1 MKVQLFVVLLW
12 IFVELPV
19 LITGFLPPCETDPA
33 VLDSL
38 VVIAYNRST
47 DIEKHC
53 SFLLTS
59 ASELIPDVN
68 RGSRLKNELS
78 FYLGEWEQKTDEAPL
93 IQFDDN
99 GNLESSQPPISLL
112 KLASFEVKDVN
123 SIQQLRNTVSLG
135 GILSVGISR
144 DWSFAYGGKEP
155 RRNPGSLVVKIVFEG
170 VYMETEE
177 NGGERLMCLV
187 GSSTSTLPCTNTCD
201 CDEFSELQT
210 GHVTAYDYRR
220 ICFLQ
225 DDLVLLVLRY
235 PKIFNLTQRAI
246 SGEMTSLNEQ
256 GGQRYFSKV
265 HISSQLSGHSKYQFS
280 SELVQST
287 TFDPPPYKDEQMED
301 GFHMFTGREFC
312 RLLDHEDREIFLS
325 NIPNYR
331 FNSSYKNQIHG
342 KLGPFVLEKE
352 IQATSISRL
361 DEVKLIFQHVKCEQD
376 TNRTGSA
383 KVTAVLRSVTKTS
396 FQRLERLRTG
406 LSGSTLAVEGIWN
419 SSSGQL
425 SMVGCQETVDSG
437 PEGCD
442 YVISMYFPR
451 SFSIKQRS
459 FLFGTISNVKKDTGL
474 DNPLYFSAM
483 QGINTRDFTEYLSY
497 NYSVIKLVNAFE
509 RRTIPY
515 QILSIAK
522 KWLFKYPAL
531 KDAEEPLAQLNRL
544 TRKLASDGSVVV
556 PDDQL
561 IAGPKSR
568 VLVQIKV
575 LSVGPLLV
583 EGNLR
588 NKTVITKDELASC
601 RFWNVSMHLAFKTEK
616 ELKQTT
622 YKDVSEL
629 SLEGVYDPSLGEMH
643 LVGCRKALIESMGI
657 ERGQDCLI
665 SVKIQYP
672 PLNLKLWKKPTA
684 KITINSQRKVG
695 DPLYFNLINI
705 HVHLSYYLDYFEADT
720 QQAYFEAI
728 VGSLLLTMSIAII
741 WNQLLYMK
749 VNADIVPYIS
759 TTMLAFQFLGYSL
772 PLICNAK
779 VVLKSMVPKGYD
791 WPPPANG
798 MLKFIQSFEQAL
810 LMVMLLLIARL
821 VHMVIKSRSKTM
833 SEGSFKLRHAPREK
847 RVMLTTMAIYASG
860 VLILLDSVDKQNGLW
875 QTWRD
880 VMVYLVF
887 VFQDFF
893 LIPQVIRNTVMGMPV
908 KCLREGYYL
917 GLTTVRLLVLYFDYL
932 MDPTIYTRVGRFD
945 FSSLSSTCL
954 TLSPVAAPVIYAI
967 IVYIQQNNQKHRS
980 LQRCAK
986 FWLVQ
991 PELIKMSRCNQYIPK
1006 FMLVRKSKVV
1016 VPV

>member
-1 MKVQLFVVLLW
+1 MQ
-12 IFVELPV
+12 
-19 LITGFLPPCETDPA
+19 A
-33 VLDSL
+33 
-38 VVIAYNRST
+38 
-47 DIEKHC
+47 
-53 SFLLTS
+53 
-59 ASELIPDVN
+59 AS
-68 RGSRLKNELS
+68 
-78 FYLGEWEQKTDEAPL
+78 
-93 IQFDDN
+93 
-99 GNLESSQPPISLL
+99 
-112 KLASFEVKDVN
+112 
-123 SIQQLRNTVSLG
+123 
-135 GILSVGISR
+135 
-144 DWSFAYGGKEP
+144 
-155 RRNPGSLVVKIVFEG
+155 
-170 VYMETEE
+170 
-177 NGGERLMCLV
+177 
-187 GSSTSTLPCTNTCD
+187 
-201 CDEFSELQT
+201 
-210 GHVTAYDYRR
+210 
-220 ICFLQ
+220 
-225 DDLVLLVLRY
+225 
-235 PKIFNLTQRAI
+235 
-246 SGEMTSLNEQ
+246 
-256 GGQRYFSKV
+256 
-265 HISSQLSGHSKYQFS
+265 ISS
-280 SELVQST
+280 
-287 TFDPPPYKDEQMED
+287 
-301 GFHMFTGREFC
+301 
-312 RLLDHEDREIFLS
+312 
-325 NIPNYR
+325 
-331 FNSSYKNQIHG
+331 
-342 KLGPFVLEKE
+342 
-352 IQATSISRL
+352 L

-419 SSSGQL
+419 CSSRQL

-442 YVISMYFPR
+442 YVISMYFPL

-483 QGINTRDFTEYLSY
+483 QGINTRNFTEYLSD
-497 NYSVIKLVNAFE
+497 NYSMIKLVNAFE

-522 KWLFKYPAL
+522 QWFFKHPAL

-588 NKTVITKDELASC
+588 NKTVITKDEFASC

-643 LVGCRKALIESMGI
+643 LEGFDREYGAMGI

-665 SVKIQYP
+665 LVKIQYP
-672 PLNLKLWKKPTA
+672 PLNLQLWKKPTA

-705 HVHLSYYLDYFEADT
+705 HAHLSYYLDYFEADT

-728 VGSLLLTMSIAII
+728 IGSLLLTMSITII

-749 VNADIVPYIS
+749 
-759 TTMLAFQFLGYSL
+759 FLGYSL

-779 VVLKSMVPKGYD
+779 VVLQSMVPKDYD

-798 MLKFIQSFEQAL
+798 MLKFIQSSFAGH
-810 LMVMLLLIARL
+810 ATTYCKT
-821 VHMVIKSRSKTM
+821 VHMVIESRSKAM

-847 RVMLTTMAIYASG
+847 RVMLTTMAICAYG
-860 VLILLDSVDKQNGLW
+860 VLILLVSVDKQNGHVR
-875 QTWRD
+875 QTWMD
-880 VMVYLVF
+880 VMVSLVYI
-887 VFQDFF
+887 FQDFF
-893 LIPQVIRNTVMGMPV
+893 LLPQIISNRVMAMPV

-932 MDPTIYTRVGRFD
+932 MDPTIYTSGK
-945 FSSLSSTCL
+945 
-954 TLSPVAAPVIYAI
+954 I
-967 IVYIQQNNQKHRS
+967 
-980 LQRCAK
+980 
-986 FWLVQ
+986 
-991 PELIKMSRCNQYIPK
+991 
-1006 FMLVRKSKVV
+1006 
-1016 VPV
+1016 

>member
-1 MKVQLFVVLLW
+1 MKYPTMKVQLFVVLLW

-93 IQFDDN
+93 IQFDDS

-123 SIQQLRNTVSLG
+123 SIQQLQNTVSLG
-135 GILSVGISR
+135 GVLSVGISK
-144 DWSFAYGGKEP
+144 DWSFSYGGIEP
-155 RRNPGSLVVKIVFEG
+155 NMNPGSSVMKIVFEG
-170 VYMETEE
+170 VYMEVED
-177 NGGERLMCLV
+177 NGEDRLMCLV
-187 GSSTSTLPCTNTCD
+187 GSSTSTLPCTDTCD
-201 CDEFSELQT
+201 YDAFWELQT
-210 GHVTAYDYRR
+210 GHVPTYNHRHIR
-220 ICFLQ
+220 FLQ
-225 DDLVLLVLRY
+225 DDQVLLVLRY

-246 SGEMTSLNEQ
+246 YGEMRSLNEQ
-256 GGQRYFSKV
+256 GRQRYSSKV

-287 TFDPPPYKDEQMED
+287 TFDPPPYQDELMED
-301 GFHMFTGREFC
+301 GVHMLTGKEFC
-312 RLLDHEDREIFLS
+312 QVLHHEYREIFLS
-325 NIPNYR
+325 IAPNYR
-331 FNSSYKNQIHG
+331 FNSSYENQIHG

-352 IQATSISRL
+352 MQATGISSL

-376 TNRTGSA
+376 TNRTGSV

-396 FQRLERLRTG
+396 FRYLENLRTG

-425 SMVGCQETVDSG
+425 SMVGCQGTVHSG
-437 PEGCD
+437 LEGCD

-474 DNPLYFSAM
+474 YNPLYFSAM

-497 NYSVIKLVNAFE
+497 NYSMIKLVNAFE
-509 RRTIPY
+509 RRTIPH
-515 QILSIAK
+515 QILNIAK
-522 KWLFKYPAL
+522 QWLFKYPAL
-531 KDAEEPLAQLNRL
+531 KDAEEPLSQLYQ
-544 TRKLASDGSVVV
+544 LASNLALYGSVV

-561 IAGPKSR
+561 IAGPESR

-684 KITINSQRKVG
+684 KIPSTAKGKSVIPS
-695 DPLYFNLINI
+695 
-705 HVHLSYYLDYFEADT
+705 T
-720 QQAYFEAI
+720 
-728 VGSLLLTMSIAII
+728 LT
-741 WNQLLYMK
+741 
-749 VNADIVPYIS
+749 
-759 TTMLAFQFLGYSL
+759 
-772 PLICNAK
+772 
-779 VVLKSMVPKGYD
+779 
-791 WPPPANG
+791 
-798 MLKFIQSFEQAL
+798 
-810 LMVMLLLIARL
+810 
-821 VHMVIKSRSKTM
+821 
-833 SEGSFKLRHAPREK
+833 
-847 RVMLTTMAIYASG
+847 
-860 VLILLDSVDKQNGLW
+860 
-875 QTWRD
+875 
-880 VMVYLVF
+880 
-887 VFQDFF
+887 
-893 LIPQVIRNTVMGMPV
+893 
-908 KCLREGYYL
+908 
-917 GLTTVRLLVLYFDYL
+917 
-932 MDPTIYTRVGRFD
+932 
-945 FSSLSSTCL
+945 
-954 TLSPVAAPVIYAI
+954 
-967 IVYIQQNNQKHRS
+967 
-980 LQRCAK
+980 
-986 FWLVQ
+986 
-991 PELIKMSRCNQYIPK
+991 
-1006 FMLVRKSKVV
+1006 
-1016 VPV
+1016 

>member
-1 MKVQLFVVLLW
+1 MKVQLFVVLLLW

-19 LITGFLPPCETDPA
+19 LITSFMPPYESDPTL
-33 VLDSL
+33 LDSS

-53 SFLLTS
+53 SSFLTL
-59 ASELIPDVN
+59 ASELKPDVN

-78 FYLGEWEQKTDEAPL
+78 FYLGDWEQETDEAPL

-99 GNLESSQPPISLL
+99 GNLESSQPPTSLF

-123 SIQQLRNTVSLG
+123 SIQQLQNTVSLG
-135 GILSVGISR
+135 GVLSVGISK
-144 DWSFAYGGKEP
+144 DWSFSYGGIEP
-155 RRNPGSLVVKIVFEG
+155 NMNPGSSVVKIVFEG
-170 VYMETEE
+170 VYMEVEDDGE
-177 NGGERLMCLV
+177 ERLMCLV
-187 GSSTSTLPCTNTCD
+187 GSSTSTLPCTDTCD
-201 CDEFSELQT
+201 NDVFWALQT
-210 GHVTAYDYRR
+210 GDVPTYNHRHIR
-220 ICFLQ
+220 FLQ
-225 DDLVLLVLRY
+225 DDQVLLVLRY
-235 PKIFNLTQRAI
+235 PKIFNLTKRAI
-246 SGEMTSLNEQ
+246 YGEMTSLNEQ

-287 TFDPPPYKDEQMED
+287 TFDPPPYQDELMED
-301 GFHMFTGREFC
+301 GVLMLTGREFC
-312 RLLDHEDREIFLS
+312 RVLHHEYREICLS
-325 NIPNYR
+325 IAPNYR
-331 FNSSYKNQIHG
+331 FNSSDKNQIHG

-352 IQATSISRL
+352 MQATGISSL

-396 FQRLERLRTG
+396 FQHLERLRTG

-425 SMVGCQETVDSG
+425 SMVGCQGTVDSG
-437 PEGCD
+437 PKGCD

-474 DNPLYFSAM
+474 DNPLYFNAM
-483 QGINTRDFTEYLSY
+483 RGINTRDFTKYLSY
-497 NYSVIKLVNAFE
+497 NYSMIKLVNAFE

-515 QILSIAK
+515 QVLSIAK
-522 KWLFKYPAL
+522 QWLFKYPAL
-531 KDAEEPLAQLNRL
+531 KDAEEPLAQLKRL

-568 VLVQIKV
+568 ALVQIKV
-575 LSVGPLLV
+575 LSLGPLLMD
-583 EGNLR
+583 GNLR
-588 NKTVITKDELASC
+588 NKTVITKDELTSC
-601 RFWNVSMHLAFKTEK
+601 PFWNVSMHLAFKTEE
-616 ELKQTT
+616 ELKKTI

-643 LVGCRKALIESMGI
+643 LVGCRKALVGSMGI

-672 PLNLKLWKKPTA
+672 PLNLQLWKKPTA

-720 QQAYFEAI
+720 QRAYFEAI
-728 VGSLLLTMSIAII
+728 VGSLVLTMSIAII

-772 PLICNAK
+772 PLIYNAK
-779 VVLKSMVPKGYD
+779 VVLKSMVPKDYE

-810 LMVMLLLIARL
+810 LLVMLLFIARL
-821 VHMVIKSRSKTM
+821 VHMVVESRSKTM

-847 RVMLTTMAIYASG
+847 RVMLTTMAISAYG
-860 VLILLDSVDKQNGLW
+860 VILLVIVDKQNGHVW
-875 QTWRD
+875 QIWMD
-880 VMVYLVF
+880 VMVYLVY

-893 LIPQVIRNTVMGMPV
+893 LLPQIISNRLMAMPV

-945 FSSLSSTCL
+945 NSSLRSTSL
-954 TLSPVAAPVIYAI
+954 TLSPVAAPVIFAI
-967 IVYIQQNNQKHRS
+967 IVYIQQNKKHQKHRS
-980 LQRCAK
+980 LQRVSRYVVCIIRA
-986 FWLVQ
+986 FLILSFVCLVY
-991 PELIKMSRCNQYIPK
+991 LD
-1006 FMLVRKSKVV
+1006 
-1016 VPV
+1016 